1 ASQEPLAGSLS
12 EGQTLPNFIPL
23 FIAVA
28 QDGDGY
34 PSDQLLSGLTALPN
48 PMAIG
53 ATWQPDLAER
63 VGLIL
68 GKELSALGF
77 NLLLGPS
84 LDLLELPKPESPG
97 DLGTRTFGG
106 DPFWVGEMGRA
117 FIRGVHLGSQNRL
130 AVVAKHFPGQG
141 GSDRL
146 PEEEVATVRE
156 SLEQLKQ
163 MELAPFFAVT
173 GGATNPEST
182 TDALL
187 NSHIRYQG
195 FQGNIRATTRPI
207 SFDPQAFAQLMS
219 LTPFATW
226 RQDGGV
232 VVTDDLGSRAVRR
245 FYDPSGIS
253 FNARLIAR
261 DAFLVGNDLLYL
273 GDFIEPGDPD
283 AYTTISRT
291 LSFFAQKYRED
302 PAFAQRVDES
312 VLRLLT
318 LKFKLYGTFTLDA
331 VLPPEEGLN
340 VLGQGNEATFL
351 VASQAATLISP
362 PPEDLESSMPAPPDL
377 QDRIVFLTDT
387 YTAVQCSGC
396 VPKPVM
402 DTDSL
407 QQAVL
412 RLYGPRAGGLVVLL
426 NLESY
431 TFNDLLVMLESERG
445 TTQLERSLQ
454 QADWIVFSMLD
465 VRADRPAS
473 LALRQFLAG
482 RPDLT
487 RNKPLIVFAFNA
499 PYYLDATEIS
509 HLTAYFGLY
518 SRSKPFVEV
527 AARLLYKELL
537 LAPGALPVS
546 VSGVGYDLISAT
558 APDPDQVI
566 PLFFDFPEVISE
578 GGTITPEP
586 TATPAF
592 KVGDLIPVRTGII
605 LDHNGHPVPDGTVVK
620 FSLVVSG
627 EGVILRELDK
637 TTVGGIA
644 RVTFSVDTAKRLE
657 VRALSEPAIASA
669 TLVIEVP
676 VIEGEVLPTT
686 TPGLTPGSPESPVV
700 ETEVVSVPISLEPIK
715 KQRTDLADW
724 GLAVLIAGGLG
735 WLTYQQAT
743 RKGQIRWGLYSGLSA
758 VVGALAGYTYLAF
771 NAPGVQPLLAFGG
784 RWIVVGFVLVCAISG
799 WGVTLVFRLLQ
810 RDQKE
815 KAE

>member
-1 ASQEPLAGSLS
+1 MRPGLVRLLGKRVANGSALAKGFVTLLIVAVVFLPIARGLASGMFQVSTPAQRAEELLAQLTPEERVGQLVMVTFTGTQVDPGTAIYELIVTHHIGGVVLSAAKDNFVDAPDTARAAWELNRTLQMVDWMASQEPLAGSLS

-130 AVVAKHFPGQG
+130 AVVAKHFPGHG

-146 PEEEVATVRE
+146 PEEEVATVRK

-245 FYDPSGIS
+245 FYDPTGIS

-351 VASQAATLISP
+351 VASHAATLISP

-387 YTAVQCSGC
+387 YTAV
-396 VPKPVM
+396 
-402 DTDSL
+402 
-407 QQAVL
+407 
-412 RLYGPRAGGLVVLL
+412 
-426 NLESY
+426 
-431 TFNDLLVMLESERG
+431 
-445 TTQLERSLQ
+445 
-454 QADWIVFSMLD
+454 
-465 VRADRPAS
+465 
-473 LALRQFLAG
+473 
-482 RPDLT
+482 
-487 RNKPLIVFAFNA
+487 
-499 PYYLDATEIS
+499 
-509 HLTAYFGLY
+509 
-518 SRSKPFVEV
+518 
-527 AARLLYKELL
+527 
-537 LAPGALPVS
+537 
-546 VSGVGYDLISAT
+546 
-558 APDPDQVI
+558 
-566 PLFFDFPEVISE
+566 
-578 GGTITPEP
+578 
-586 TATPAF
+586 
-592 KVGDLIPVRTGII
+592 
-605 LDHNGHPVPDGTVVK
+605 
-620 FSLVVSG
+620 
-627 EGVILRELDK
+627 
-637 TTVGGIA
+637 
-644 RVTFSVDTAKRLE
+644 
-657 VRALSEPAIASA
+657 
-669 TLVIEVP
+669 
-676 VIEGEVLPTT
+676 
-686 TPGLTPGSPESPVV
+686 
-700 ETEVVSVPISLEPIK
+700 
-715 KQRTDLADW
+715 
-724 GLAVLIAGGLG
+724 
-735 WLTYQQAT
+735 
-743 RKGQIRWGLYSGLSA
+743 
-758 VVGALAGYTYLAF
+758 
-771 NAPGVQPLLAFGG
+771 
-784 RWIVVGFVLVCAISG
+784 
-799 WGVTLVFRLLQ
+799 
-810 RDQKE
+810 
-815 KAE
+815 